1 MAYVPKRETSPPP
14 EDRRGR
20 ARRVS
25 TIRMAHAL
33 NPACYTN
40 ASMWHIIGHESAVQ
54 FLAGALARGRL
65 AHAYLFGGPA
75 QAGKRTLAL
84 AFARAL
90 LCQERQTQAGLVEP
104 CGRCLH
110 CRRILSGNHP
120 DVRLVEPDEER
131 QAISIEQARE
141 IQAEAALRPY
151 MAAWK
156 LFIVRHIDRLR
167 GAPSHEAAANCLLKT
182 LEEPPEHTMF
192 VLTADD
198 PAAVLPTVR
207 SRCQPVTLRPVP
219 PQLIEEALLARQVLP
234 ARAALLARLAA
245 GRPGWALAAAEN
257 PAILDEREQEL
268 ARIAELVTAS
278 RLERL
283 EQAGQL
289 GKDAA
294 TARRA
299 LERWLSWWR
308 DALLTAQGCPDL
320 IVNTDQVEAL
330 RSTARRCGPAAIA
343 RFLARIQDAAEHI
356 ERNAS
361 PRLVWEVLL
370 LDMPG

>member
-1 MAYVPKRETSPPP
+1 
-14 EDRRGR
+14 
-20 ARRVS
+20 
-25 TIRMAHAL
+25 
-33 NPACYTN
+33 
-40 ASMWHIIGHESAVQ
+40 MWGIIGHESAVRL
-54 FLAGALARGRL
+54 LAGAIARGRL

-75 QAGKRTLAL
+75 QSGKRTLAL
-84 AFARAL
+84 AFARTL
-90 LCQERQTQAGLVEP
+90 LCAQRVDQDGLSEP
-104 CGRCLH
+104 CGRCPH

-120 DVRLVEPDEER
+120 DVRVVQPEEER
-131 QAISIEQARE
+131 QAITIDQARE
-141 IQAEAALRPY
+141 VQAEAALRPY

-156 LFIVRHIDRLR
+156 MFIIRHMDRLR

-219 PQLIEEALLARQVLP
+219 PQQIADALLARRIAP
-234 ARAALLARLAA
+234 ERAALLARLAA
-245 GRPGWALAAAEN
+245 GRPGWALAAAEQ
-257 PAILDEREQEL
+257 ASLLDERNQEM
-268 ARIAELVTAS
+268 ARIAELVTAG

-308 DALLTAQGCPDL
+308 DALLVAQGCPDL
-320 IVNTDQVEAL
+320 ITNTDQAEPLQAVA
-330 RSTARRCGPAAIA
+330 RSRRPEAIA
-343 RFLARIQDAAEHI
+343 RFLARIQEAAVQI
-356 ERNAS
+356 ERNAN

-370 LDMPG
+370 LDMPT

>member
-1 MAYVPKRETSPPP
+1 
-14 EDRRGR
+14 
-20 ARRVS
+20 
-25 TIRMAHAL
+25 
-33 NPACYTN
+33 
-40 ASMWHIIGHESAVQ
+40 MWGIIGHDSAVQ
-54 FLAGALARGRL
+54 FLAQALARGRL

-75 QAGKRTLAL
+75 QSGKRTLAL

-90 LCQERQTQAGLVEP
+90 LCQERQTQAGLLEP
-104 CGRCLH
+104 CDRCPH
-110 CRRILSGNHP
+110 CRRIRSGNHP
-120 DVRLVEPDEER
+120 DVRLIEPDEDR
-131 QAISIEQARE
+131 QAISIDQARE
-141 IQAEAALRPY
+141 VQAEAALRPY
-151 MAAWK
+151 MAGWK

-219 PQLIEEALLARQVLP
+219 PQVIEQALRVRQVP
-234 ARAALLARLAA
+234 PERAALLARLAA

-257 PAILDEREQEL
+257 PGLLDEREQEL
-268 ARIAELVTAS
+268 ARIADLVAAG

-283 EQAGQL
+283 EQAAQL

-308 DALLTAQGCPDL
+308 DALLAAQGCAEL
-320 IVNTDQVEAL
+320 ITNTDQAEAL
-330 RSTARRCGPAAIA
+330 HSTARRCRPEAIA
-343 RFLARIQDAAEHI
+343 RFLARIQEAALQI
-356 ERNAS
+356 ERNAN

-370 LDMPG
+370 LDMPGNA